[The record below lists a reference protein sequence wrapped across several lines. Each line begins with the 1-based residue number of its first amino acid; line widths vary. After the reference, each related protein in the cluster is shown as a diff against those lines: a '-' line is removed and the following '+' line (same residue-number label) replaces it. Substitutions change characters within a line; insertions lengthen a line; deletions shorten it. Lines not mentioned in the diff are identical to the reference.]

1 MFRCDAIM
9 CVDSF
14 LKYMRYEKNYSSHT
28 VLSYKNDLEQF
39 SAYLEAR
46 TGGEVDLPSAD
57 MSLVRGFVSSLM
69 EEGMSARTA
78 GRKLSSLRTFY
89 KYLIK
94 EGRIAVSPVD
104 SVSKPRGGKRLPV
117 FVKQSDM
124 DAILDA
130 PDADG
135 SFCDVRDRLVVSM
148 LYHTGMRRAE
158 LIALRDEDVDIVSM
172 TLKVTGKRN
181 KQRIIP
187 FGEELKTEIEEYL
200 RLREETTGVSSC
212 PALFV
217 RENGEP
223 LYPGLV
229 YRVVTRVLGEWTTL
243 SKCSPHVLRHTFAS
257 AMLNNGAGLDSVK
270 ELLGHDSLASTQVY
284 THVTFEELKSS
295 YKQAHPRAIK
305 KGGYYGH

>member
-1 MFRCDAIM
+1 
-9 CVDSF
+9 
-14 LKYMRYEKNYSSHT
+14 MRYEKNYSSHT

-104 SVSKPRGGKRLPV
+104 GVSKPRGGKRLPV
-117 FVKQSDM
+117 FVKQSEM

-158 LIALRDEDVDIVSM
+158 LIALRDEDLDIASM

-181 KQRIIP
+181 KQRLIP
-187 FGEELKTEIEEYL
+187 FGEELRVEM
-200 RLREETTGVSSC
+200 ETYVKQRDESVPVRSG
-212 PALFV
+212 AFFV
-217 RENGEP
+217 RKTGER
-223 LYPGLV
+223 LYPNIVRKIVTRNLSK
-229 YRVVTRVLGEWTTL
+229 VVTVKKR
-243 SKCSPHVLRHTFAS
+243 SPHVLRHTFATS
-257 AMLNNGAGLDSVK
+257 MLNHEAELGAIK
-270 ELLGHDSLASTQVY
+270 ELLGHESLATTEIY
-284 THVTFEELKSS
+284 THTTFEELKKV
-295 YKQAHPRAIK
+295 YNQAHPRA
-305 KGGYYGH
+305 